1 MPRRKASAVF
11 VPPELKSAVVEMA
24 RSRTASVR
32 LVERTKIVLLAE
44 QGMTNGAIA
53 RQLGCTD
60 DTVRKWRSRW
70 TPSRGL
76 ASLDDAPRSGRPAHV
91 PPGDRAALIKLAC
104 DVPEEKSFRDVWSYA
119 GLQQALLDEVGRTLS
134 LSEIGRI
141 LRAKELRPHRMKV
154 WLHSPDP
161 DFAAKVDRI
170 AQLYLE
176 PPKGAVVVCVD
187 EKPGIQALERIHPKK
202 LAKPGASGR
211 YEFEYK
217 RHGTKTLIAALDVAT
232 GKVFGQVR
240 DSRKAVDLIEFME
253 ALAERHP
260 TGDVY
265 VVWDNLNIHGD
276 GPGRRWIAFNA
287 RHGGRFHFVFTPLH
301 ASWVNQIE
309 IWFSILQRRVIRRGS
324 FRSGE
329 ELKWRILGFIGRHN
343 RVDAKPVKW
352 KFRGTPSRFGRRAL
366 A

>member
-1 MPRRKASAVF
+1 MSRPSASAVL
-11 VPPELKSAVVEMA
+11 VSPIEKLALKRVA
-24 RSRTASVR
+24 RSRTAPVR
-32 LVERTKIVLLAE
+32 LVERAKMVLLAS
-44 QGMTNGAIA
+44 QQMPNAAIA
-53 RQLGCTD
+53 REVGCSE

-70 TPSRGL
+70 SDELGL
-76 ASLDDAPRSGRPAHV
+76 ESLDDLHRSGRPARV

-104 DVPEEKSFRDVWSYA
+104 DVPKESSFRDVWSYA
-119 GLQQALLDEVGRTLS
+119 GLREALLDEVGRTLS

-161 DFAAKVDRI
+161 DFAVKVDRVTK
-170 AQLYLE
+170 LYVD

-202 LAKPGASGR
+202 LAKPGVAGR
-211 YEFEYK
+211 YEFEYV

-240 DSRKAVDLIEFME
+240 DTRKADDLIEFME
-253 ALAERHP
+253 ALAERYP
-260 TGDVY
+260 SGDVY
-265 VVWDNLNIHGD
+265 VVWDNLNIHYD
-276 GPGRRWIAFNA
+276 GPGGRWQAFNA
-287 RHGGRFHFVFTPLH
+287 RHGGRFHFVYTPLH

-343 RVDAKPVKW
+343 RIAAKPFRW
-352 KFRGTPSRFGRRAL
+352 TFRGTSGRRRA
-366 A
+366 AA

>member
-1 MPRRKASAVF
+1 MPRREAT
-11 VPPELKSAVVEMA
+11 AVVIPEELRPTLIAIA
-24 RSRTASVR
+24 RSRTASIR
-32 LVERTKIVLLAE
+32 LVERSNIVLLAE
-44 QGMTNGAIA
+44 RGIANAAIA
-53 RQLGCTD
+53 RQTGCTE

-70 TPSRGL
+70 SPLVGL
-76 ASLDDAPRSGRPAHV
+76 ASLDDASRSGRPAHV

-104 DVPEEKSFRDVWSYA
+104 NVPDDKSFRDVWSYA
-119 GLQQALLDEVGRTLS
+119 GLQQALLNDVGRTLS

-161 DFAAKVDRI
+161 DFATKVDRI

-176 PPKGAVVVCVD
+176 PPAGAAVVCVD
-187 EKPGIQALERIHPKK
+187 EKPGIQALERIHPKS
-202 LAKPGASGR
+202 LAKPGTAGR
-211 YEFEYK
+211 FEFEYK

-240 DSRKAVDLIEFME
+240 DARKAADLVEFME
-253 ALAERHP
+253 ALATRYP
-260 TGDVY
+260 TGNVY

-276 GPGRRWIAFNA
+276 GPSRRWSAFNA
-287 RHGGRFHFVFTPLH
+287 RHGDRFHFVHTPLH

-329 ELKWRILGFIGRHN
+329 ELKWHILGFIGRHN
-343 RVDAKPVKW
+343 RVDAKPFKW
-352 KFRGTPSRFGRRAL
+352 KFRGTSLRRRAR